1 MNIVKEN
8 IDDLNALI
16 KVKVEKA
23 DYEESVE
30 KTLKDYRKKANI
42 KGFRPGNVPIGLIR
56 KMYGTAVKVE
66 EINRSISEGIQKFL
80 ADEKIDI
87 LGDPLPREDEGK
99 HMNFETD
106 EEFELDFEIGISP
119 EFELKLSKKNKI
131 TGYKIIIDEKMKSDY
146 IDNIARRYG
155 NFMPAEAVEEKDML
169 KGDIIQLNNDGT
181 VNTDGFSANN
191 STLSINMIKDEAI
204 KASFI
209 GHKIKDVIDFDIKKA
224 FPNDYE
230 IAGLLQKKKD
240 EIEGVEGNFRF
251 IVNEITRFTPAEL
264 NQELYDMVYGTDVIK
279 SKEEFEEKIKEEIAS
294 NLKRETD
301 YKLLIDLKEYV
312 TSKTE
317 MTFPEDFLKKWL
329 MKVNENLTREQ
340 LDEDFDSFIQDL
352 KWQLIRNKVATEN
365 NMTVTEEELQNEA
378 EAITRYQ
385 FQQYGYYY
393 ATDEQISGFAKQ
405 TLSNQEE
412 AKRIAAKILDNKVLL
427 HMKDVVKVDEK
438 EISSEEFNKL
448 FE

>member
-1 MNIVKEN
+1 
-8 IDDLNALI
+8 
-16 KVKVEKA
+16 
-23 DYEESVE
+23 
-30 KTLKDYRKKANI
+30 
-42 KGFRPGNVPIGLIR
+42 
-56 KMYGTAVKVE
+56 
-66 EINRSISEGIQKFL
+66 
-80 ADEKIDI
+80 
-87 LGDPLPREDEGK
+87 
-99 HMNFETD
+99 
-106 EEFELDFEIGISP
+106 
-119 EFELKLSKKNKI
+119 
-131 TGYKIIIDEKMKSDY
+131 MKSDY

-329 MKVNENLTREQ
+329 MKVNEDLTREQ

>member
-16 KVKVEKA
+16 KVKIEKV
-23 DYEESVE
+23 DYEERVE
-30 KTLKDYRKKANI
+30 KTLKDYRKKANL
-42 KGFRPGNVPIGLIR
+42 KGFRPGNVPIGLIK

-66 EINRSISEGIQKFL
+66 EINKSISEGVQKFL
-80 ADEKIDI
+80 VDEKIDI

-99 HMNFETD
+99 VMNFETD

-119 EFELKLSKKNKI
+119 EFEIKLSKKNKI
-131 TGYKIIIDEKMKSDY
+131 TGYKITIDEKMKSDY
-146 IDNIARRYG
+146 VDNIARRYG
-155 NFMPAEAVEEKDML
+155 NFMPAEMVEDKDLL
-169 KGDIIQLNNDGT
+169 KGDIMQLNSDGT
-181 VNTDGFSANN
+181 VNPDGFSANN
-191 STLSINMIKDEAI
+191 STLSVNVIKDEAI

-224 FPNDYE
+224 FPSDYE
-230 IAGLLQKKKD
+230 IAGLLQKKK
-240 EIEGVEGNFRF
+240 EETEGVEGNFRF
-251 IVNEITRFTPAEL
+251 IINEVTRFTPAEV
-264 NQELYDMVYGTDVIK
+264 NQELYDMVYGADVVK
-279 SKEEFEEKIKEEIAS
+279 SNEEFEEKINGEIAS
-294 NLKRETD
+294 NLEKETD
-301 YKLLIDLKEYV
+301 YKLLTDLKEYV

-317 MTFPEDFLKKWL
+317 ITFPEDFLKKWL
-329 MKVNENLTREQ
+329 MRVNENLTQEQ
-340 LDEDFDSFIQDL
+340 LDKDFDSFIQDL
-352 KWQLIRNKVATEN
+352 KWQLIRNKVATDN
-365 NMTVTEEELQNEA
+365 KMTVTEEELQDEA
-378 EAITRYQ
+378 EIITRYQ

-412 AKRIAAKILDNKVLL
+412 AKKIAAKILDNKVLL
-427 HMKDVVKVDEK
+427 HLKDVVKVDEK

>member
-240 EIEGVEGNFRF
+240 EIESVEGNFRF

>member
-99 HMNFETD
+99 RMNFETD

-119 EFELKLSKKNKI
+119 EFELKFSKKNKI

-329 MKVNENLTREQ
+329 MKVNEDLTREQ

>member
-329 MKVNENLTREQ
+329 MKVNEDLTREQ

>member
-1 MNIVKEN
+1 
-8 IDDLNALI
+8 
-16 KVKVEKA
+16 
-23 DYEESVE
+23 
-30 KTLKDYRKKANI
+30 
-42 KGFRPGNVPIGLIR
+42 
-56 KMYGTAVKVE
+56 
-66 EINRSISEGIQKFL
+66 
-80 ADEKIDI
+80 
-87 LGDPLPREDEGK
+87 
-99 HMNFETD
+99 
-106 EEFELDFEIGISP
+106 
-119 EFELKLSKKNKI
+119 
-131 TGYKIIIDEKMKSDY
+131 
-146 IDNIARRYG
+146 
-155 NFMPAEAVEEKDML
+155 MPAEAVEEKDML

-329 MKVNENLTREQ
+329 MKVNEDLTREQ

-427 HMKDVVKVDEK
+427 HMKDVVKVDEI

>member
-169 KGDIIQLNNDGT
+169 KGDIIQLNSDGT
-181 VNTDGFSANN
+181 VNANGFSANN
-191 STLSINMIKDEAI
+191 STLSINLIKDEAI

-329 MKVNENLTREQ
+329 MKVNEDLTREQ

>member
-1 MNIVKEN
+1 MRK
-8 IDDLNALI
+8 LI
-16 KVKVEKA
+16 
-23 DYEESVE
+23 
-30 KTLKDYRKKANI
+30 
-42 KGFRPGNVPIGLIR
+42 
-56 KMYGTAVKVE
+56 
-66 EINRSISEGIQKFL
+66 FL
-80 ADEKIDI
+80 AIPSP
-87 LGDPLPREDEGK
+87 GMRESAD
-99 HMNFETD
+99 FETD
-106 EEFELDFEIGISP
+106 EEIELDFEIEISP

-169 KGDIIQLNNDGT
+169 KGDIIQLNGDGT
-181 VNTDGFSANN
+181 VNADGFSANN

-264 NQELYDMVYGTDVIK
+264 NQELYDMVYGADVIK
-279 SKEEFEEKIKEEIAS
+279 SKEEFEKKINEEIAS

-329 MKVNENLTREQ
+329 MRVNENLTREQ

-365 NMTVTEEELQNEA
+365 DMTVTEEELQNEA
-378 EAITRYQ
+378 EAISWYQ
-385 FQQYGYYY
+385 FQ
-393 ATDEQISGFAKQ
+393 
-405 TLSNQEE
+405 
-412 AKRIAAKILDNKVLL
+412 
-427 HMKDVVKVDEK
+427 
-438 EISSEEFNKL
+438 
-448 FE
+448 